1 MFWLVLQNE
10 HHLSNHSSDIHPDS
24 TQVNRMVERK
34 SRSHFH
40 ALSIQQEEPQLLMQ
54 PDADH
59 MRYLNHL
66 ARSYPSV
73 EAVAEAMINL
83 QAQLNLPKG
92 TEHFISDIH
101 GEFDAFCK
109 VVSHASG
116 AIKRRIAEI
125 FSDTLSDAEKVN
137 LGALIYTPET
147 MLGVMLPVAGEKR
160 QWYRDT
166 LLRLIRVLR
175 SVSSKYPRAKV
186 RQLIE
191 GRFEALVEE
200 LLYEQEQS
208 ADKCDYYQDLIE
220 TIITT
225 GHAKALIVVMAKA
238 IQCLA
243 IDHLHVVG
251 DIYDRGPGAHLILD
265 RLMAYHSVDIQWG
278 NHDIMWMGAAGGS
291 EACMA
296 NVIRISLHH
305 GNMETLEN
313 GYAVSLLPLASFA
326 IDTYGND
333 PCERFMPQG
342 FNPSNDSEGER
353 RLMGRMHKAITMIQ
367 FKLEARIIRRRPEYG
382 FEDRLLLDK
391 IDFEQGTVRID
402 KAIYPLRDT
411 RFQTVAPD
419 DPYALTPAEDH
430 VVARLKSAFLNS
442 EKLQKHVRFLFAKGS
457 IYKTYNGNLLYHG
470 CLPMNDDGT
479 FKSLQLNHDGYA
491 GKALMEKMHRL
502 ARQGFFT
509 ADDPVKKQAGL
520 DAMWYLWCGPC
531 SPLFGKEK
539 MATFERYFIEDPSTH
554 KEPRNIYY
562 TLRDDEATVR
572 RIIETF
578 GLNPDSGHIING
590 HVPVIVKKKE
600 RPLKAGDKLIV
611 IDGGFS
617 PAYQKKT
624 GIAGYTLVY
633 NSRGLLLATHQ
644 RHEKGASADMNVHD
658 IDCTT
663 EIIEKR
669 HHRIRIKDTDMGREI
684 QRRIGELTAL
694 HDAYRNGSIDLERA

>member
-1 MFWLVLQNE
+1 MDPL
-10 HHLSNHSSDIHPDS
+10 PDY
-24 TQVNRMVERK
+24 K
-34 SRSHFH
+34 S
-40 ALSIQQEEPQLLMQ
+40 
-54 PDADH
+54 
-59 MRYLNHL
+59 YLNQL
-66 ARSYPSV
+66 AKSYPSV
-73 EAVAEAMINL
+73 EAVAETIINL

-101 GEFDAFCK
+101 GEFEAFCK

-125 FSDTLSDAEKVN
+125 FGDTLSDAEKVN

-147 MLGVMLPVAGEKR
+147 MLGVMLPVSDEQR

-200 LLYEQEQS
+200 LLYEQEQLV
-208 ADKCDYYQDLIE
+208 DKCDYYQGLIE

-225 GHAKALIVVMAKA
+225 GHAKTLIVVITQA
-238 IQCLA
+238 IQCLT

-251 DIYDRGPGAHLILD
+251 DIYDRGPGAHLIVD

-278 NHDIMWMGAAGGS
+278 NHDILWMGAAGGS

-296 NVIRISLHH
+296 DVIRISLRH

-313 GYAVSLLPLASFA
+313 GYAVSLMPLASFA
-326 IDTYGND
+326 IETYGND
-333 PCERFMPQG
+333 PCNRFMSQE
-342 FNPSNDSEGER
+342 FNPSDDSEGER
-353 RLMGRMHKAITMIQ
+353 RLMAQMHKAITIVQ
-367 FKLEARIIRRRPEYG
+367 FKLEAQIIRRRPEYCL
-382 FEDRLLLDK
+382 EDRLLLDK
-391 IDFEQGTVRID
+391 IDLEQGTVRID
-402 KAIYPLRDT
+402 ERIYPLLDT
-411 RFQTVAPD
+411 EFPTVAPR
-419 DPYALTPAEDH
+419 DPYALTPSEQH
-430 VVARLKSAFLNS
+430 VVARLKLAFLNS
-442 EKLQKHVRFLFAKGS
+442 EKLQRHARYLFAKGS

-470 CLPMNDDGT
+470 CIPMNDDGSY
-479 FKSLQLNHDGYA
+479 KSLRLEHTEYA
-491 GKALMEKMHRL
+491 GKALMEKFHRL
-502 ARQGFFT
+502 ARQGFFS
-509 ADDPVKKQAGL
+509 DGDPTKKQAGL

-539 MATFERYFIEDPSTH
+539 MATFEHYFIEDPSTR

-572 RIIETF
+572 RILETF
-578 GLNPDSGHIING
+578 GINPDDGHVING

-600 RPLKAGDKLIV
+600 RPLKAGGKLIV

-617 PAYQKKT
+617 RAYQKKT

-633 NSRGLLLATHQ
+633 NSWGLLLATHQ
-644 RHEKGASADMNVHD
+644 RREANPSADRVIHD

-663 EIIEKR
+663 EIIENR
-669 HHRIRIKDTDMGREI
+669 HYRVRIKDTDVGREI
-684 QRRIGELTAL
+684 QNRIEELTAL
-694 HDAYRNGSIDLERA
+694 HDAYREGAIVLDGRFRTG

>member
-1 MFWLVLQNE
+1 MASL
-10 HHLSNHSSDIHPDS
+10 PDH
-24 TQVNRMVERK
+24 R
-34 SRSHFH
+34 
-40 ALSIQQEEPQLLMQ
+40 
-54 PDADH
+54 
-59 MRYLNHL
+59 RYLNHL
-66 ARSYPSV
+66 AKSYPSV
-73 EAVAEAMINL
+73 EAVAEAIINL

-101 GEFDAFCK
+101 GEFDSFCK

-116 AIKRRIAEI
+116 AIKRKIAEI
-125 FSDTLSDAEKVN
+125 FGDTLSQPEKVN
-137 LGALIYTPET
+137 LGALIYTPEA
-147 MLGVMLPVAGEKR
+147 MLGILLPVADEQR
-160 QWYRDT
+160 QWYRET
-166 LLRLIRVLR
+166 LLRLIQVLR
-175 SVSSKYPRAKV
+175 AVSSKYPRAKV

-200 LLYEQEQS
+200 LLYEQEQLT
-208 ADKCDYYQDLIE
+208 DKCDYYHGLIE

-225 GHAKALIVVMAKA
+225 GHAKALIIVITKA

-243 IDHLHVVG
+243 IAHLHVVG

-278 NHDIMWMGAAGGS
+278 NHDILWLGAAGGS

-296 NVIRISLHH
+296 NVIRISLRH
-305 GNMETLEN
+305 GTMQTLEN
-313 GYAVSLLPLASFA
+313 GYAVSLLPLVSFA
-326 IDTYGND
+326 IETYGDD
-333 PCERFMPQG
+333 PCDLFLPKG
-342 FNPSNDSEGER
+342 FNQSDNSEGER
-353 RLMGRMHKAITMIQ
+353 RLMAQMHKAITIIQ

-382 FEDRLLLDK
+382 LENRLLLDK

-402 KAIYPLRDT
+402 ERMYPLRDT
-411 RFQTVAPD
+411 RFQTVAPH
-419 DPYALTPAEDH
+419 DPYALTPSEH
-430 VVARLKSAFLNS
+430 RVVERLKLAFLNS
-442 EKLQKHVRFLFAKGS
+442 EKLQQHARFLFTEGG

-470 CLPMNDDGT
+470 CLPMNGDGS
-479 FKSLQLNHDGYA
+479 FKSLRLDQTEYA
-491 GKALMEKMHRL
+491 GKALMEKLHRL
-502 ARQGFFT
+502 ARQGYFHT
-509 ADDPVKKQAGL
+509 DDATKKQAGL

-539 MATFERYFIEDPSTH
+539 MATFEQYFIEDPSIH

-572 RIIETF
+572 RIMETF

-600 RPLKAGDKLIV
+600 RPLKAGGKLIV

-633 NSRGLLLATHQ
+633 NSWGLLLATHHSPKA
-644 RHEKGASADMNVHD
+644 RPSADMDIHD

-663 EIIEKR
+663 EIIENQY
-669 HHRIRIKDTDMGREI
+669 HRIRIKDTDRGREI
-684 QRRIGELTAL
+684 QHRIDELTAL
-694 HDAYRNGSIDLERA
+694 HTAYRDGEIVLEGR

>member
-1 MFWLVLQNE
+1 
-10 HHLSNHSSDIHPDS
+10 
-24 TQVNRMVERK
+24 
-34 SRSHFH
+34 
-40 ALSIQQEEPQLLMQ
+40 MQ
-54 PDADH
+54 PDVDH
-59 MRYLNHL
+59 TRYLNHL
-66 ARSYPSV
+66 AKAYPSP
-73 EAVAEAMINL
+73 ETTAEAIINL
-83 QAQLNLPKG
+83 QAQLDLPKG

-101 GEFDAFCK
+101 GEFDAFCN

-125 FSDTLSDAEKVN
+125 FGGSLSDAEKVN

-147 MLGVMLPVAGEKR
+147 MLGVMLPVAGEQR
-160 QWYRDT
+160 QWYRET

-186 RQLIE
+186 RRLIE
-191 GRFEALVEE
+191 GQFEALVEE
-200 LLYEQEQS
+200 LLYEQDQL
-208 ADKCDYYQDLIE
+208 ADKCDYYQGLIE

-225 GHAKALIVVMAKA
+225 GHAKALIVVITKA

-251 DIYDRGPGAHLILD
+251 DIYDRGPGAHLIVD

-278 NHDIMWMGAAGGS
+278 NHDILWMGAAGGS
-291 EACMA
+291 DACIA
-296 NVIRISLHH
+296 NVIRISLRH

-313 GYAVSLLPLASFA
+313 GYAVSLLPLASLA
-326 IDTYGND
+326 IEAYGND
-333 PCERFMPQG
+333 PCERFLPQG
-342 FNPSNDSEGER
+342 FNPSDDSEGER
-353 RLMGRMHKAITMIQ
+353 RLMAQMHKAITIIQ
-367 FKLEARIIRRRPEYG
+367 FKLEAQIIMRRTEYG
-382 FEDRLLLDK
+382 LEDRLLLDK
-391 IDFEQGTVRID
+391 IDFEQGAVGID
-402 KAIYPLRDT
+402 ERIYPLLDT
-411 RFQTVAPD
+411 NFPTVAHQ
-419 DPYALTPAEDH
+419 DPYALTPAEQH
-430 VVARLKSAFLNS
+430 VVARLKLAFLNS
-442 EKLQKHVRFLFAKGS
+442 EKLQRHTRYLFAEGS

-470 CLPMNDDGT
+470 CIPMNDDGSY
-479 FKSLQLNHDGYA
+479 KSLRLNHADYA
-491 GKALMEKMHRL
+491 GKPLMEKLHRL

-509 ADDPVKKQAGL
+509 TGHPTKKQEGL

-539 MATFERYFIEDPSTH
+539 MATFEHYLIEDSSTH

-572 RIIETF
+572 RILETF
-578 GLNPDSGHIING
+578 GLNPDGGHIING

-600 RPLKAGDKLIV
+600 RPLKAGGKLIV

-633 NSRGLLLATHQ
+633 NSWGLLLSTHH
-644 RHEKGASADMNVHD
+644 RRETDPSAAMVIHD

-663 EIIEKR
+663 EIIENQ
-669 HHRIRIKDTDMGREI
+669 HHRVRIKDTDIGREL
-684 QRRIGELTAL
+684 QGRIEELTAL
-694 HDAYRNGSIDLERA
+694 HDAYRDGAIVLDGA